1 MTKVRE
7 LFGAKKEWSV
17 GPGANLRGANF
28 RSVDLRGADLRGAD
42 LTDAIFNEADLT
54 GACLD
59 RAILRDSVL
68 FRAILTRVSAVGADF
83 RGAVLR
89 ESELHGA
96 DLADAIIDDGEC
108 EAAYGDSSTRLPSGR
123 SVNLANRPDDPF
135 LGVSTWG
142 GGYRLLRREL
152 DDDAPG
158 QPLITDG
165 MSLAGEISEVLRGD
179 LMASLARVL
188 DEAIQ
193 LSAGVISRVDDDGDL
208 PSGISWYGSDC
219 TEGRG
224 SPHEF
229 SGLADFLVRHL
240 DVTLEAVHSDGSIG
254 AIFRPAEDVVDS
266 LTRHVLTAEYDS
278 FFSEEEDETEITEV
292 DVTISSH
299 DQFLSKFEDF
309 FDRGFDSATSYRF
322 FVRPSKRKL
331 HIATVECESVG
342 TLRIEIAKSQF
353 GQEIAESLWSEYE
366 GIGDD
371 PKDISVADL
380 GWTLEVDLKSDE
392 TSGVETHLLD
402 EGILRE
408 VRELYKPVAI
418 SHCGTIVG
426 FETWEDGLVMSK
438 IALTND
444 AAIEASVVGPALT
457 DREVLQALIDEAI
470 SAYVFTRMLGDSD
483 LSDDDDSNEQ
493 EMADSAE
500 MAEDDEE
507 FEDESEEDDESDD
520 DIENNSEDAANYDDA
535 VRLAEIIGNP
545 GATRPAVARIWGTPE
560 LEYLSGG
567 VLDVE
572 IFEVSDSRWKY
583 MLEAA
588 KRGELYLRTCDGLMR
603 ALGILELTR
612 LDGHTF
618 KVRMKPCA
626 ERRFHLSYEWIP
638 PSSWRARAPE
648 DIDDE

>member
-1 MTKVRE
+1 MTKIRE
-7 LFGAKKEWSV
+7 LFGEKKEWSV
-17 GPGANLRGANF
+17 GPGAHLRGANF
-28 RSVDLRGADLRGAD
+28 RGVDLRGADLRGAD

-89 ESELHGA
+89 ETELHGA
-96 DLADAIIDDGEC
+96 DLTDAIIDDGEC

-165 MSLAGEISEVLRGD
+165 MSSTGEISEDLRGD

-193 LSAGVISRVDDDGDL
+193 ISAGAVIRVDDGSDL
-208 PSGISWYGSDC
+208 PSDISWYGSDC

-224 SPHEF
+224 SPYEF

-240 DVTLEAVHSDGSIG
+240 DVTLEAVHSDGSIN
-254 AIFRPAEDVVDS
+254 AIFRPAKDIVDS
-266 LTRHVLTAEYDS
+266 LTRHVLVAEYNS
-278 FFSEEEDETEITEV
+278 FFSEEEDETETTEV

-309 FDRGFDSATSYRF
+309 LDRGFDSATSYRF
-322 FVRPSKRKL
+322 FIRPSKRKL

-371 PKDISVADL
+371 PRDVSVADL
-380 GWTLEVDLKSDE
+380 GWTLVVDLESDE
-392 TSGVETHLLD
+392 PSGVETHLLN
-402 EGILRE
+402 EGIVRE

-418 SHCGTIVG
+418 SQCGAIVG
-426 FETWEDGLVMSK
+426 FETWEDGLVMAK

-444 AAIEASVVGPALT
+444 AAIEASVIGPALT

-470 SAYVFTRMLGDSD
+470 SAYVFTRTLGDSD
-483 LSDDDDSNEQ
+483 LSDDDSNEQ
-493 EMADSAE
+493 EMDDRAETAD
-500 MAEDDEE
+500 DDEE
-507 FEDESEEDDESDD
+507 FEDESEEDDISDD
-520 DIENNSEDAANYDDA
+520 DVENNSTDAANYDDA
-535 VRLAEIIGNP
+535 AHLAEIIGNL
-545 GATRPAVARIWGTPE
+545 GATRPALARIWGTPE
-560 LEYLSGG
+560 FEYLSSG
-567 VLDVE
+567 VLGVE

-588 KRGELYLRTCDGLMR
+588 RRGELYLRTCSSLID
-603 ALGILELTR
+603 ALGIVELKR
-612 LDGHTF
+612 IDSHTF
-618 KVRMKPCA
+618 RVRMKPRA
-626 ERRFHLSYEWIP
+626 ERRFHSNYEWIP

-648 DIDDE
+648 DTDDE